1 MFYQVSHSELGGP
14 SWFVQCAREDK
25 KDWINGIF
33 HNAHYGIFCLRDGKL
48 ELISKHHEMPK
59 FRKCK
64 CDGLLTAEVK
74 ILRWL
79 ESGEK

>member
-1 MFYQVSHSELGGP
+1 MFYKVSFSDLGGSHSN
-14 SWFVQCAREDK
+14 FVHCAKEDK
-25 KDWINGIF
+25 EEWPNNIF
-33 HNAHYGIFCLRDGKL
+33 HNASYGIFCLSEGKL

-79 ESGEK
+79 NQ